1 MRKTAW
7 TSWRRTSER
16 HGRWLNFVLSAVV
29 RSSWAIASL
38 EGPGACPKGA
48 PGARGAVEDVI
59 AVCIEK
65 GRLAGSRL
73 PCQVRADLTL
83 KDASGGTVLHAAA
96 LMGHIDIATWQ

>member
-1 MRKTAW
+1 M
-7 TSWRRTSER
+7 
-16 HGRWLNFVLSAVV
+16 
-29 RSSWAIASL
+29 RSSWAIANL
-38 EGPGACPKGA
+38 EGLGACPKGA